1 MGVSDS
7 SFLCIHYSTIHH
19 AANWPLALMPGMETY
34 PVAEKEIYVSEIIKD
49 FFQSVIYTKGR
60 LISLLNR
67 D

>member
-1 MGVSDS
+1 
-7 SFLCIHYSTIHH
+7 
-19 AANWPLALMPGMETY
+19 MPGMETY

-67 D
+67 DWGKEGGVGEVFSSLVTHETCNFK